1 MNDQL
6 TQPRAIRAYL
16 IAAMRSGEY
25 ACCECLPPEKDLS
38 EKLGI
43 SRTMLRDVLGA
54 LDREG
59 FVTRRHGVGTIINR
73 HVLAV
78 ACRMDIE
85 VEFLDMIRESGFEPA
100 LAHVSCADGHAE
112 QKIAQVLNIAP
123 GDPVLQ
129 VTRLCTADG
138 KPAIYCKDIIPQ
150 HLIKE
155 PYTTDDFKSPIF
167 NFLQGRCGIS
177 AYLDITDIRPV
188 VADAALAEV
197 FQIQAGAPLLNMEE
211 VDFDHDGKPVFYSD
225 QYFVDGVFRHT
236 VMRKKL

>member
-1 MNDQL
+1 MKDQL
-6 TQPRAIRAYL
+6 THNRAIRAYL
-16 IAAMRSGEY
+16 IAAMRRGEC
-25 ACCECLPPEKDLS
+25 ASCENLPPEKELA
-38 EKLGI
+38 EKLGV

-54 LDREG
+54 LQREG
-59 FVTRRHGVGTIINR
+59 FITRRHGVGTIINR

-78 ACRMDIE
+78 PCRMDIE

-100 LAHVSCADGHAE
+100 LAHVSYVDGHAD
-112 QKIAQVLNIAP
+112 QRIAQALNIAP

-138 KPAIYCKDIIPQ
+138 RPAIYCEDVIPQ
-150 HLIKE
+150 ELIKS
-155 PYTTDDFKSPIF
+155 PFDLDDFKSPIF
-167 NFLQGRCGIS
+167 SFLQGRCGIS
-177 AYLDITDIRPV
+177 AYLDITDIRPI

-197 FQIQAGAPLLNMEE
+197 FHIRTGDPLLNMEE
-211 VDFDHDGKPVFYSD
+211 VDFDHNGKPVFYSN